1 MILVAGGTGRLGKL
15 IVQLLVRAGEDVRV
29 LTRLQERASGLPVA
43 VEMIVGDIRRA
54 TGVATA
60 VRDCTTVIS
69 AVHGFAGPDSP
80 SPEAIDRDGNRRLIR
95 AAKEAGVEHFVL
107 VSVHDASP
115 DHPMSLHRAKYAAEQ
130 ELRASGLGFTIVRP
144 TAFLETWVSVIGGE
158 LRTKGQALVFGPGKN
173 LINFVSVL
181 DVAALVALCVRD
193 RSVSNEVLDIGGPEN
208 LNFVALAEQ
217 LIRASGKPGRIKHIP
232 LPVLRVMS
240 VLARPFSPI
249 FARQARAAVVMN
261 TTNMAF
267 DASLRERFPTV
278 PSTTLADVLAS
289 PRESR
294 PLQSRG

>member
-130 ELRASGLGFTIVRP
+130 ELRASGLGFTVVRP
-144 TAFLETWVSVIGGE
+144 TAFLETWVSVIGRE

-208 LNFVALAEQ
+208 LNFVALADQ

>member
-29 LTRLQERASGLPVA
+29 LTRLQERASGLPIA

-130 ELRASGLGFTIVRP
+130 ELRASGLGFTVVRP

-208 LNFVALAEQ
+208 LNFVALADQ

>member
-208 LNFVALAEQ
+208 LNFVALADQ